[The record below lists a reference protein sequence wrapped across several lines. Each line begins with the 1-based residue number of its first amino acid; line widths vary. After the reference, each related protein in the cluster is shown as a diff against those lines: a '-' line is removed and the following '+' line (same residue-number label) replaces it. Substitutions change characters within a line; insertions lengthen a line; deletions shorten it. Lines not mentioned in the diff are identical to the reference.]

1 MRLVCEIVASDVLP
15 ALRALISKQL
25 IEGYGLTQK
34 EAARKLG
41 LTQPAISQYKK
52 DVRGKKVALVHELG
66 LDKTALEIAK
76 GLYEGMEEEQINK
89 MLNNSLKSLHESC
102 VLH

>member
-52 DVRGKKVALVHELG
+52 DVRGKKIALVRELG

-89 MLNNSLKSLHESC
+89 ILNNSLKGLHENG
-102 VLH
+102 LLR